1 MKIVLTGGGTGGHIY
16 PALAFAKYLQKIEP
30 GSEFL
35 YIGTEKGLESTI
47 VPAAGFP
54 FKTVDVQG
62 IRRSLSPDNI
72 RTAWKF
78 FRSTADAKKI
88 IADFKPDVV
97 FGTGGYVS
105 GPVVYAATRLKIPT
119 IIHEQNAVPGV
130 ANKFL
135 AKRVNKVAVAFHH
148 AEQHF
153 PAEKVVFVGNPR
165 AQEVAD
171 IKASDIL
178 KTYDLDPR
186 KQTVVIFG
194 GSRGAL
200 TINKAVVSAL
210 PELEHQSYQTL
221 YASGE
226 IYYDDFKKEFV
237 RFDECPNIAIRP
249 YISDMSEVLS
259 SASLIVAR
267 SGATTIAEV
276 TALGLPAIFIPSPN
290 VTNDQQT
297 KNAMELVDAGA
308 AVMIKDADLTAD
320 KLLKSISDILS
331 NMERY
336 EKMKAASLA
345 AGVPDA
351 LERLYKLTKEMI
363 Q

>member
-1 MKIVLTGGGTGGHIY
+1 MRVVLTGGGTGGHIY
-16 PALAFAKYLQKIEP
+16 PALAFAEYLRKVEP
-30 GSEFL
+30 ETEFL
-35 YIGTEKGLESTI
+35 YIGTKNGLESKI
-47 VPAAGFP
+47 VPAAGFV

-78 FRSTADAKKI
+78 LHSTLDARKI

-119 IIHEQNAVPGV
+119 IIHEQNAVPGIT
-130 ANKFL
+130 NKFL
-135 AKRVNKVAVAFHH
+135 AKRVTKVAVAFHH
-148 AEQHF
+148 AEQNF
-153 PAEKVVFVGNPR
+153 PADKVVFVGNPR

-171 IKASDIL
+171 IKPSDIL
-178 KTYDLDPR
+178 KTYDLNPE
-186 KQTVVIFG
+186 KPTVVIFG

-200 TINKAVVSAL
+200 TINRAVVAAL
-210 PELEHQSYQTL
+210 PELEHQDYQTL

-226 IYYDDFKKEFV
+226 IYYDDFKKEFIKY
-237 RFDECPNIAIRP
+237 DANPNIAIRP
-249 YISDMSEVLS
+249 YIANMSEVLS

-276 TALGLPAIFIPSPN
+276 TALGLPAVFIPSPN

-297 KNAMELVDAGA
+297 KNAQELVEAGA
-308 AVMIKDADLTAD
+308 AVVIKDADLTAD
-320 KLLKSISDILS
+320 TLLQNISEILS
-331 NMERY
+331 NNVKYKE
-336 EKMKAASLA
+336 MKAASLT

-351 LERLYKLTKEMI
+351 SDRLYKVIKEITK
-363 Q
+363 